1 MPQAAS
7 LTCGDSGSLLTG
19 QGARQTHSTELP
31 KGALTQQE
39 LAGGLPRAGRME
51 RTESQSPEVHHVR
64 GRGTEL

>member
-1 MPQAAS
+1 MGPPHATS
-7 LTCGDSGSLLTG
+7 SEPHLVTG
-19 QGARQTHSTELP
+19 RGARQTHSELP

-51 RTESQSPEVHHVR
+51 RTESQSPEVPNVR